1 MDQTLAEPAAGE
13 TPQQAWYDDYAPL
26 PGVPDEL
33 IGPDGRPRA
42 AWINFI
48 QQLST
53 DERSLAAVDRHLQ
66 DIGISYRVYGE
77 ARERNWPMSR
87 LPLLIEEE
95 EWTTIAAGIT
105 QRAGLIESTLADV
118 YGPGELIRDGVI
130 PAPLIAGSSEFVR
143 PLAGVSPPGGRWLR
157 FYAAD
162 LGRGP
167 DGRWWVLSDRAQAP
181 SGLGYA
187 LENRLVMSRA
197 LPTGYRRMNVCR
209 LAPFFSDFR
218 SALVDAVEG
227 SEPRICL
234 LTPGP
239 YSQTYF
245 EQAYLARYL
254 GFLLVEGDDLVV
266 HDALT
271 HVRTIAGP
279 KRADAIWRFV
289 DTNYVDPIELNGR
302 SRLGVPGL
310 ISALRHGGT
319 LVANMPG
326 CGIAESRALMSVM
339 PELASKLMGQKLT
352 LPNVA
357 TWWCGDPESR
367 RRVLDNFDDMAISGA
382 LFGQMSLLQGE
393 LSTIPGT
400 LDEKARAELREAVE
414 RRGMDYVGQEV
425 VQLSTTPVW
434 EGDKLVPRPFV
445 LRVFAAATEEGWQI
459 MPGGF
464 CRISAD
470 TDARAISMGVG
481 VQSADVWVLSS
492 KPVAPESL
500 LSTGEDVHIQRVFS
514 NIPSRAADNLYWYG
528 RYLERAEAT
537 LRVVRCLCA
546 RSIDMDVLSGN
557 VPETIEKLT
566 HLLVAWGAV
575 PPEKEGQA
583 PLDVA
588 RHALAD
594 ESACGSGLSGIRLA
608 RNASSVIRERISI
621 DASRLSR
628 QIDVQFP
635 SLASLPSE
643 VDVLDAADKALEG
656 LAALSGLTQES
667 MNRDAGWR
675 FLDIGK
681 RIERSILTCSIART
695 FIGDEATAEDLEV
708 MLDLVD
714 SQITY
719 RSRYMTGV
727 AIAPVRDMVM
737 LDPYNPR
744 SVSFQLSAIREHLAI
759 LPTLRNDGVPEE
771 PQGIAAILAT
781 ELQMT
786 KANEIDQQAILAI
799 EQRILQLADA
809 IAVRYFPRRHK
820 SSMAPETSNLS

>member
-1 MDQTLAEPAAGE
+1 MSA
-13 TPQQAWYDDYAPL
+13 
-26 PGVPDEL
+26 
-33 IGPDGRPRA
+33 
-42 AWINFI
+42 
-48 QQLST
+48 

-66 DIGISYRVYGE
+66 DIGVSYRVYGE

-95 EWTTIAAGIT
+95 EWTAIAAGIT
-105 QRAGLIESTLADV
+105 QRAGLIETMLADV
-118 YGPGELIRDGVI
+118 YGPGELVRDGVI
-130 PAPLIAGSSEFVR
+130 PAALIAGSSEFVR

-218 SALVDAVEG
+218 SALVEAAAG
-227 SEPRICL
+227 AEPRVCL

-254 GFLLVEGDDLVV
+254 GFLLVEGEDLVV
-266 HDALT
+266 HDAMT

-289 DTNYVDPIELNGR
+289 DSNYVDPIELNGQ

-310 ISALRHGGT
+310 MSALRHGGT

-326 CGIAESRALMSVM
+326 CGIAESRAMMSIM
-339 PELASKLMGQKLT
+339 PSLASKLIGQKLA
-352 LPNVA
+352 LPNIA
-357 TWWCGDPESR
+357 TWWCGDPRSKR
-367 RRVLDNFDDMAISGA
+367 HVLDNFDEMAISGA

-393 LSTIPGT
+393 LSTVPGM
-400 LDEKARAELREAVE
+400 LDEAGRAELREAVE

-425 VQLSTTPVW
+425 VQLSTTPVR

-445 LRVFAAATEEGWQI
+445 LRVFAAATENGWEI

-500 LSTGEDVHIQRVFS
+500 LSVGDNVHIQRVSAIFQ
-514 NIPSRAADNLYWYG
+514 AARRTICIGTAAIWSAPK
-528 RYLERAEAT
+528 R
-537 LRVVRCLCA
+537 RC
-546 RSIDMDVLSGN
+546 VLSG
-557 VPETIEKLT
+557 
-566 HLLVAWGAV
+566 
-575 PPEKEGQA
+575 
-583 PLDVA
+583 
-588 RHALAD
+588 
-594 ESACGSGLSGIRLA
+594 ACA
-608 RNASSVIRERISI
+608 CAASIWMFCRATYRRR
-621 DASRLSR
+621 SRS
-628 QIDVQFP
+628 
-635 SLASLPSE
+635 SH
-643 VDVLDAADKALEG
+643 
-656 LAALSGLTQES
+656 
-667 MNRDAGWR
+667 
-675 FLDIGK
+675 
-681 RIERSILTCSIART
+681 TCSWPGA
-695 FIGDEATAEDLEV
+695 
-708 MLDLVD
+708 
-714 SQITY
+714 
-719 RSRYMTGV
+719 RSRRNKRAARLWRLPGTLSPTTAHTAPV
-727 AIAPVRDMVM
+727 SPASVLPAAPVRS
-737 LDPYNPR
+737 
-744 SVSFQLSAIREHLAI
+744 SVNGFPS
-759 LPTLRNDGVPEE
+759 TLRGFPVRSTRISRASMRCRAKWMCWTPRTRRLRGS
-771 PQGIAAILAT
+771 PRFLAS
-781 ELQMT
+781 
-786 KANEIDQQAILAI
+786 
-799 EQRILQLADA
+799 
-809 IAVRYFPRRHK
+809 PRR
-820 SSMAPETSNLS
+820 A